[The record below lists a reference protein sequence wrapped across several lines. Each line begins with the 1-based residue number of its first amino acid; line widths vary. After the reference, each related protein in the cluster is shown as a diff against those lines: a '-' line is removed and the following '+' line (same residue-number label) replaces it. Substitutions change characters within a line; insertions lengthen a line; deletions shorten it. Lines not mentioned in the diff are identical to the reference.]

1 MNKPG
6 LFSSARSDGCIGS
19 FVHKLFIN
27 VFDVNHLLGRLRKRR
42 LITMAIKTKIEWT
55 ESTWNPVTGCTK
67 ISDGCINCYACT
79 LAKRLQYMGS
89 KKYANGFE
97 VTLHPEVLNEPINW
111 KKPKVIFVNSMSD
124 LFHDSVP
131 ISYIKHVFSVMNMAS
146 QHTFQVLRQHRTEA
160 V

>member
-55 ESTWNPVTGCTK
+55 ESTWNPVTGCIK
-67 ISDGCINCYACT
+67 QWGGRNKKQAG
-79 LAKRLQYMGS
+79 RLLMG
-89 KKYANGFE
+89 
-97 VTLHPEVLNEPINW
+97 
-111 KKPKVIFVNSMSD
+111 
-124 LFHDSVP
+124 
-131 ISYIKHVFSVMNMAS
+131 
-146 QHTFQVLRQHRTEA
+146 RTWDA
-160 V
+160 MPAIGLLGS